1 MQKNKTDK
9 KIIIQS
15 LKKMIE
21 NKEIVSSYLKGEI
34 TLQQITKKGIKF
46 AKPL

>member
-9 KIIIQS
+9 KLIIQS

-21 NKEIVSSYLKGEI
+21 NKELVSSYLKGER